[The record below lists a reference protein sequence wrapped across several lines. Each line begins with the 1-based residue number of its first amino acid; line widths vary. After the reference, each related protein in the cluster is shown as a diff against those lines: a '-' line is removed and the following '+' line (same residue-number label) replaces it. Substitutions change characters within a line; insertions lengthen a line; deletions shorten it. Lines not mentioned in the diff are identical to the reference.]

1 MPDRPQDASAT
12 PAVDDE
18 QPDQVT
24 VVRPGQ
30 TLVIRYARRMLS
42 DYEVDQLRAKF
53 AERMPGVN
61 LVVLGP
67 DIEPVMVYDPNP
79 ERD

>member
-1 MPDRPQDASAT
+1 MSDHPPEAARLNEADQI
-12 PAVDDE
+12 AVI
-18 QPDQVT
+18 
-24 VVRPGQ
+24 RPGQ

-42 DYEVDQLRAKF
+42 DYEVDQLKTKL

-67 DIEPVMVYDPNP
+67 DIEPVAVYDPNP
-79 ERD
+79 DQD